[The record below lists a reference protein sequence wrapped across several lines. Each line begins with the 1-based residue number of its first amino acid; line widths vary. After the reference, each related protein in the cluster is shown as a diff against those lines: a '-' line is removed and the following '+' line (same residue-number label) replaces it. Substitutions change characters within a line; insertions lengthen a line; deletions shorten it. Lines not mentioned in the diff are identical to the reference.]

1 MEKEITIQIHDYDP
15 FFWYRIV
22 EDRKATKAEVLDLKK
37 KARESVKVEW
47 DKLPKEARHIV
58 YYGEL
63 LDKDGEVYFAGIYM
77 HGEAYGDSEFDRPFT
92 RPEVGYVGAIHKR
105 D

>member
-1 MEKEITIQIHDYDP
+1 MEKEITIQIHDYDR
-15 FFWYRIV
+15 FGRYLIV
-22 EDRKATKAEVLDLKK
+22 EERKATKAEVLDLKK

-47 DKLPKEARHIV
+47 DKLPKEVRHIV

-63 LDKDGEVYFAGIYM
+63 LDKDGEVWFAGIYM
-77 HGEAYGDSEFDRPFT
+77 HGEAYGDKDFYRIFT
-92 RPEVGYVGAIHKR
+92 RPDVGYVGAIHKR

>member
-15 FFWYRIV
+15 LLGYRIV
-22 EDRKATKAEVLDLKK
+22 EDRKATKSEVLDLKK

-47 DKLPKEARHIV
+47 DKLPEEARHIV
-58 YYGEL
+58 YYAEL
-63 LDKDGEVYFAGIYM
+63 LDNMDEVCFVAIYM
-77 HGEAYGDSEFDRPFT
+77 HGEAYGDNDFYRIFT
-92 RPEVGYVGAIHKR
+92 RPGVGYVGAIHKR

>member
-15 FFWYRIV
+15 LFGYRIV

-47 DKLPKEARHIV
+47 DKLPKEVRHIV

-63 LDKDGEVYFAGIYM
+63 LDKDGEVWFAGIYM
-77 HGEAYGDSEFDRPFT
+77 HGEAYGDKDFYRIFT
-92 RPEVGYVGAIHKR
+92 RPDVGYVGAIHKR